1 MLNLVKTVLW
11 CALRASTLLESLY
24 SLLGSTIAACDEY
37 IWRHHAKV
45 QSKRW
50 QDWMDEHDWGVRAAE
65 ECVRLGITDEETRAF
80 VFDHERNHATFIKP
94 RPWPTEE

>member
-1 MLNLVKTVLW
+1 MMMLNLVKATLW
-11 CALRASTLLESLY
+11 CALRASTLLEAIY

-50 QDWMDEHDWGVRAAE
+50 QDWMDAYERDEQVRY
-65 ECVRLGITDEETRAF
+65 
-80 VFDHERNHATFIKP
+80 
-94 RPWPTEE
+94 